1 LQAIFVVAFVLLPV
15 LFGIIEMGSLIHVW
29 IGQQSAAAMGARVA
43 GERGEDDVIVR
54 DRIANELR
62 AAGLDP
68 ANVQVTVSPGYVR
81 WGQPIS
87 VRLVSR
93 RHIGIP
99 FLFARDV
106 TLSSVYIGR
115 GEVNH

>member
-1 LQAIFVVAFVLLPV
+1 
-15 LFGIIEMGSLIHVW
+15 MGSLIHVW
-29 IGQQSAAAMGARVA
+29 IGQQSAAAIGARVA
-43 GERGEDDVIVR
+43 AEQGEDDALVR
-54 DRIANELR
+54 DRVASELR
-62 AAGLDP
+62 SAGLDP
-68 ANVQVTVSPGYVR
+68 ANVQVAVSPGYVH

-93 RHIGIP
+93 RHVGIP
-99 FLFARDV
+99 FLFARDL